1 MRWAPSPRWRLAAPA
16 AQARDQN
23 VTSFDGTQIVTH
35 FFPAKGLAPGAKAP
49 TILVGHG
56 WAGRGATDI
65 DGGTGEGTQGQTAI
79 GDLHRAGY
87 NVLTWDARGFGGS
100 GGRVSVDGPDFE
112 ARDVQS
118 LITYV
123 ANQPEARLDAA
134 GDPRLGMAGGSYGGG
149 IQLVTAALDKRI
161 DVIAPDIAWQSLV
174 TSLYKDESLKQGWG
188 TLLFAAG
195 NATGRLDG
203 RINTAYTQGT
213 TTGKIG
219 ENERAW
225 FASRGPGAARVDKIR
240 IPTLLTQGTV
250 DTLFT
255 LREAEANYRV
265 LKANKVPV
273 KMMWH
278 CGGHGTCDFPAGEP
292 GRTERAAL
300 KWFDRYLKG
309 NTATDTGAAFEWIDD
324 LGKWH
329 TSAGYPLT
337 PGAPLTGSGRGTLAL
352 APGVTT
358 GTPTDAMSGSPNVE
372 VGIGAPKATE
382 SVVGSPDLDLAYSG
396 TASPAQT
403 FVFAQVVD
411 KKSGQVLGNQA
422 TPIPVTLDGTNRTVS
437 RPLESIAAQAGA
449 GSQWVVQIVPG
460 TALYAPQRST
470 GSITFASAKASLP
483 TGTPVKAAAASSSRS
498 ARSRAPRPAPCASA
512 SAPCASG
519 CAPAAA
525 RSARS
530 PWWSSAAGAWWPGRA
545 ASTPPAAASPRC
557 ASSRARARAPTPWWR
572 PARTPPGAR
581 CAPPRSSACAEA
593 ARARARRS

>member
-1 MRWAPSPRWRLAAPA
+1 MREAHRRLITGALAATVALAVTAPA
-16 AQARDQN
+16 HARDQN

-65 DGGTGEGTQGQTAI
+65 DGGTSEGTQGQTAI

-100 GGRVSVDGPDFE
+100 GGTVNVDGPDFE

-118 LITYV
+118 LIGYV
-123 ANQPEARLDAA
+123 ANQPEATLDAV

-174 TSLYKDESLKQGWG
+174 SSLYKDESLKQGWG
-188 TLLFAAG
+188 TLLAAAG
-195 NATGRLDG
+195 NASGRLDS
-203 RINTAYTQGT
+203 RINTAFTQGT

-219 ENERAW
+219 DNERSW
-225 FASRGPGAARVDKIR
+225 FASRGPGAAMVDKIR

-255 LREAEANYRV
+255 LREAEANYKV
-265 LKANKVPV
+265 LKSNKVPV

-292 GRTERAAL
+292 GRVERAAL

-309 NTATDTGAAFEWIDD
+309 NTAADTGAEFEWIDD

-337 PGAPLTGSGRGTLAL
+337 PRAALTGSGRGTLPL

-358 GTPTDAMSGSPNVE
+358 GSPTDAMSGSPNVE
-372 VGIGAPKATE
+372 VGIGAPKGTE
-382 SVVGSPDLDLAYSG
+382 SVVGSPDLELAYSG

-403 FVFAQVVD
+403 FVYAQVVD

-422 TPIPVTLDGTNRTVS
+422 TPIPVTLDGTSRKIS
-437 RPLESIAAQAGA
+437 RPLESIAAQASA

-460 TALYAPQRST
+460 TALYGPQRSS
-470 GSITFASAKASLP
+470 GSVTFSAAKSSLP
-483 TGTPVKAAAASSSRS
+483 TGVPVKATTLKLTFGKVARTRASSVRKRKRTMRFRLCATGGKVRAISVVVKRGKRVVAKSRRFNASSCRKPKVHKFRS
-498 ARSRAPRPAPCASA
+498 ARK
-512 SAPCASG
+512 G
-519 CAPAAA
+519 NYTVV
-525 RSARS
+525 
-530 PWWSSAAGAWWPGRA
+530 AAGRDAAGRKV
-545 ASTPPAAASPRC
+545 
-557 ASSRARARAPTPWWR
+557 
-572 PARTPPGAR
+572 RTTKKFR
-581 CAPPRSSACAEA
+581 LR
-593 ARARARRS
+593 